1 MQNMTNDTKLYA
13 NIHNLFLSCYL
24 YAVCSYFSVQDE
36 REQAI
41 QAEREQRR
49 EERRQQREKERQQR
63 EKERYARQKKREE
76 FFKKYSINK
85 RVKM

>member
-13 NIHNLFLSCYL
+13 NIYNLFLSCYL

-36 REQAI
+36 KEQAI

-49 EERRQQREKERQQR
+49 EERRQQREKER
-63 EKERYARQKKREE
+63 YARQKKREE
-76 FFKKYSINK
+76 FYKKYSINK